1 MGGIAPTLAPSCICS
16 KQGDDELDIL
26 KKDCII
32 IKERLDKLELV
43 SQSKYNLT
51 NQKIDSLEAKID
63 NKMDLMN
70 EKCTRIE
77 DKIDN
82 KFDLILLT
90 IQNNRNSN

>member
-1 MGGIAPTLAPSCICS
+1 MGSIVPTLAPSCMCS
-16 KQGDDELDIL
+16 KQDDGLENL
-26 KKDCII
+26 KNECKV
-32 IKERLDKLELV
+32 IKERIDKLEIA

-51 NQKIDSLEAKID
+51 NQKIDSLEIKID

-90 IQNNRNSN
+90 IQNNRSN